1 MAKETKRQFFVLGAR
16 GNQRGGISAEVATE
30 NMIIEAK
37 SQLESSNAARKAK
50 EYKKTEYELRKKQ
63 LDELMANPK
72 SDPKVIKKLQEIV
85 SNLSR

>member
-1 MAKETKRQFFVLGAR
+1 MAKETKRQFLVLGSR
-16 GNQRGGISAEVATE
+16 GNQRGGISAEIATE
-30 NMIIEAK
+30 NMIVESK
-37 SQLESSNAARKAK
+37 SQLESSNAVRKAK